1 MALTA
6 LPLTIS
12 AGQSM
17 SAPLEVGVN
26 LGAVRIGMPSAW
38 TGAAITFQISLDG
51 VTYLDLHHAAQ
62 THEGLWV
69 SYETGIASVIPG
81 SILLLPPGAG
91 DHIGWLKLRSG
102 TRSRPVA
109 QEADRVFQIVFG

>member
-6 LPLTIS
+6 MPLTIS
-12 AGQSM
+12 AGQALSN
-17 SAPLEVGVN
+17 PLEVGVN
-26 LGAVRIGMPSAW
+26 LGAVRIAMPSGW

-62 THEGLWV
+62 THEGMWT
-69 SYETGIASVIPG
+69 SYEAGLASVIPN
-81 SILLLPPGAG
+81 SIVLLPPGAG

-102 TRSRPVA
+102 TRPRPVA
-109 QEADRVFQIVFG
+109 QEADRMFQIVFG